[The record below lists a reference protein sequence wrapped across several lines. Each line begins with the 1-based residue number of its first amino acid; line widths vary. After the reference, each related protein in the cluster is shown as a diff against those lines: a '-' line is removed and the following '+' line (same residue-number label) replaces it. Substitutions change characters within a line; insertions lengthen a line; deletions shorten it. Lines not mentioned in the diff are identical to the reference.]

1 LGGTGPLLSGLKP
14 LCNAC
19 FATVV
24 IIPILPFPVNPGER
38 KKRKTREMK
47 KRRKRDEE
55 RKKKRK
61 EPCEKGLPLK
71 RNDYRL
77 CVPPRGDFADFLLEN
92 LSSVRRSASEQV

>member
-1 LGGTGPLLSGLKP
+1 LFCNCCNYTYPALSCQSWG
-14 LCNAC
+14 
-19 FATVV
+19 
-24 IIPILPFPVNPGER
+24 
-38 KKRKTREMK
+38 KKEK
-47 KRRKRDEE
+47 KDERDEE